1 MAATTGD
8 VTPSRRTGA
17 PVASSPAPAP
27 GSPLRPRSPGPPYG
41 AEGLDGSGAGAA
53 ARKYVDYRMDP
64 APSWNGEWPESQ
76 YREYARKLRLWL
88 IEATERLPA
97 TLIGKRIIDAI
108 PYGSRLASVVAHLT
122 VEEITTEDGW
132 KLVVKSIEDAHD
144 YLKVQKLEQAFSEA
158 IFRGRRRH
166 GQTLS
171 GFLASKKASFAELR
185 KQGLDLLATPAG
197 ERLLGHL
204 VLRQGG
210 FTADQQQRIRV
221 LTDGSIEF
229 KRIEE
234 AIRKI
239 FGEAVDEVPGGHGQT
254 YWGQETDGGD
264 DGWGYQSG
272 ELDHAAEHHYMNAE
286 TYHQY
291 GDFGSD
297 TWSYYGYEEEP
308 GSSMS
313 CWRPGRMEKCTS
325 VWMSLFLRCWTRRK
339 PLPTAVNC

>member
-1 MAATTGD
+1 MAATPGD
-8 VTPSRRTGA
+8 VAPSRRTGA
-17 PVASSPAPAP
+17 PVASSSAPAP
-27 GSPLRPRSPGPPYG
+27 GSPVRPRSPGLPYG

-53 ARKYVDYRMDP
+53 ARTHVDYRIDP

-76 YREYARKLRLWL
+76 YREYARKLKLWL

-122 VEEITTEDGW
+122 VEEITTENGW
-132 KLVVKSIEDAHD
+132 KMVIQCIEDAHD

-158 IFRGRRRH
+158 IFRGRCRH
-166 GQTLS
+166 GQILS

-197 ERLLGHL
+197 EHLLGHL

-239 FGEAVDEVPGGHGQT
+239 FGEAVDEVPSGHGQT
-254 YWGQETDGGD
+254 YWGMAVMMAGATRV
-264 DGWGYQSG
+264 
-272 ELDHAAEHHYMNAE
+272 
-286 TYHQY
+286 
-291 GDFGSD
+291 GSPS
-297 TWSYYGYEEEP
+297 TTP
-308 GSSMS
+308 
-313 CWRPGRMEKCTS
+313 RTS
-325 VWMSLFLRCWTRRK
+325 T
-339 PLPTAVNC
+339 T